1 MESDLAELDDWVGTL
16 AELQLGLERKCSA
29 GSRLAT
35 RPYLGEKGPPESL
48 IMKRKPSLPA
58 RFQSDPSI
66 PPALPPRRQFT
77 LHDLPPPKS
86 PFSSTENGRSG
97 ATYSVGMSSP
107 PPQPVSTLS
116 HSIRASFNPLSCREA
131 TAENDLNC
139 LLRQLQEVEQT
150 MKQLEQDDG
159 DFTRRYSLASSSTN
173 DRDTDCHS
181 SPCPEAHDQGAQKS
195 GTLTSAVG
203 GLACSPLPPS
213 RGVPQP
219 TAEILFPSSPD
230 QGPNSLRSPL
240 SSPDPFAHVPPAPN
254 CMESALQTTAQR
266 CLPPYEYHMQKQ
278 QQTHNTN
285 HTRSTLLDQEDADV
299 VRPAVTNKP
308 AFSSIPPLSHASL
321 TEGQRISVDEAD
333 CSSDSSASY
342 PRRAMSVGNASSSTF
357 DQIVSQSYSLAP
369 VASDGGLTSS
379 ARRSQNLEDRPLSG
393 SLGGLG
399 EQKVP
404 VTVTDS
410 RPVVLNGAT
419 AMPHQM
425 PSNDSDDGRLLCT
438 NEPPFALSSHSDGC
452 HSNDGSLSD
461 KSVSDL
467 PEVSEKLNQVYDL
480 ANRLQINKLVVRIFR
495 PDKTTKAILID
506 HCMTAGEVASML
518 IEKNFLEPSIHLC
531 LVEKVPSLKVERV
544 FEETENVADCI
555 LAWPTRSQNMIFFE
569 QREDH
574 YGFIESPK
582 NWLGET
588 FADAHGYHSS
598 ESVLKMLESVDSA
611 GAPEWHDFL
620 YIRKPGEKTW
630 TRRFCV
636 IRNSGLYTTKKNKR
650 AYTPT
655 GLIRLLVFDEN
666 IHIYTTTGG
675 WSRMR
680 APTPHGFAL
689 KTYAAQDFSS
699 THVFCFCASDE
710 AALRQWVCR
719 LRIAMLGRRLLSDY
733 EEAMRRISSRVQAD
747 SQQTGYKT
755 LTRKSPL
762 ECRRTSKHTG
772 YSVSPQRMPKRQ
784 VSTGSL
790 NSSPVIKMPMTQQMP
805 HSQHHS
811 FTGSLSPPL
820 PRPVGH
826 HLKNGGTVDCYQ
838 YQNLR

>member
-1 MESDLAELDDWVGTL
+1 MSG
-16 AELQLGLERKCSA
+16 RK
-29 GSRLAT
+29 
-35 RPYLGEKGPPESL
+35 YL
-48 IMKRKPSLPA
+48 
-58 RFQSDPSI
+58 
-66 PPALPPRRQFT
+66 
-77 LHDLPPPKS
+77 
-86 PFSSTENGRSG
+86 
-97 ATYSVGMSSP
+97 
-107 PPQPVSTLS
+107 
-116 HSIRASFNPLSCREA
+116 
-131 TAENDLNC
+131 
-139 LLRQLQEVEQT
+139 
-150 MKQLEQDDG
+150 
-159 DFTRRYSLASSSTN
+159 
-173 DRDTDCHS
+173 
-181 SPCPEAHDQGAQKS
+181 
-195 GTLTSAVG
+195 
-203 GLACSPLPPS
+203 
-213 RGVPQP
+213 
-219 TAEILFPSSPD
+219 PD
-230 QGPNSLRSPL
+230 
-240 SSPDPFAHVPPAPN
+240 
-254 CMESALQTTAQR
+254 
-266 CLPPYEYHMQKQ
+266 
-278 QQTHNTN
+278 
-285 HTRSTLLDQEDADV
+285 
-299 VRPAVTNKP
+299 
-308 AFSSIPPLSHASL
+308 
-321 TEGQRISVDEAD
+321 
-333 CSSDSSASY
+333 
-342 PRRAMSVGNASSSTF
+342 
-357 DQIVSQSYSLAP
+357 
-369 VASDGGLTSS
+369 
-379 ARRSQNLEDRPLSG
+379 
-393 SLGGLG
+393 
-399 EQKVP
+399 
-404 VTVTDS
+404 
-410 RPVVLNGAT
+410 PVVLVENESEMWRNELAQRLDNLPIAAADDAAAAENAT
-419 AMPHQM
+419 VENRWCQLRDTVQSTALAVLGRAPHQHQ
-425 PSNDSDDGRLLCT
+425 DWSDDNDAAIRNLL
-438 NEPPFALSSHSDGC
+438 A
-452 HSNDGSLSD
+452 
-461 KSVSDL
+461 
-467 PEVSEKLNQVYDL
+467 EK
-480 ANRLQINKLVVRIFR
+480 NRLHKAYVDHPTEDNKAAFYR
-495 PDKTTKAILID
+495 K
-506 HCMTAGEVASML
+506 
-518 IEKNFLEPSIHLC
+518 
-531 LVEKVPSLKVERV
+531 RV

-598 ESVLKMLESVDSA
+598 ESVLKMLENVDSA